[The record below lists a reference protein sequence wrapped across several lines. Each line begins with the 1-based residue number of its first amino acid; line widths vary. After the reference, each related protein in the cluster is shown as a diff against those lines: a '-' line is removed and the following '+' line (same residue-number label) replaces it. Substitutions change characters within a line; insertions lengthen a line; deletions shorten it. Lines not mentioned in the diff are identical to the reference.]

1 MRGWLMLV
9 AVGAAAMVGAVE
21 VTFSGKTQDRIT
33 ASAPLEFVSLEPTVG
48 FKTTGSAAQDAT
60 FLSPN
65 TNIQTGPD
73 GYWTVT
79 FRATKATFLRTLTL
93 DVGLFSASGT
103 TQGADTKRTATFEV
117 TVGGVT
123 ASATPMCVGANSIA
137 EQTNTVTLDFG
148 QLVALGVGETLTVTC
163 RKKANDTSDEAAAGC
178 FFGLKSLSWEDE
190 TLTVGAEGLTWPKGA
205 EELTVVFDGGTLT
218 VPEGVTGQRLRV
230 ADGGSGTGTIV
241 IESGATLGGVDT
253 GEPWVPAFAIPPEVT
268 VRVENKGALLMDGRL
283 SCPVTAV
290 LGARLGAATEVG
302 TLTLDNL
309 MTEGTPMVVQGC
321 LEVYRVWDFKFAEGA
336 VLRRWDGNGYT
347 LRLR

>member
-1 MRGWLMLV
+1 MRGWLMMV
-9 AVGAAAMVGAVE
+9 AVGAAAMAGATT

-33 ASAPLEFVSLEPTVG
+33 ASAPLAFVSLEPNVG
-48 FKTTGSAAQDAT
+48 FMATGDAAGDAT

-65 TNIQTGPD
+65 TNIQTGEH

-79 FRATKATFLRTLTL
+79 FRATEVAIFQTLTL
-93 DVGLFSASGT
+93 DVGIFNSEGKP
-103 TQGADTKRTATFEV
+103 QGSDTERTATFEA
-117 TVGGVT
+117 TVGGKTV
-123 ASATPMCVGANSIA
+123 SATHTCMGADPLSNQNNI
-137 EQTNTVTLDFG
+137 VTLDFG
-148 QLVALGVGETLTVTC
+148 RVIALGVGDGLKVSCKRAEETL
-163 RKKANDTSDEAAAGC
+163 GC

-218 VPEGVTGQRLRV
+218 VPSGVTGLRLRV
-230 ADGGSGTGTIV
+230 AEGGSGTGTIV

-253 GEPWVPAFAIPPEVT
+253 GEPRVPAFAIPPEVA

-283 SCPVTAV
+283 SCPVTAMS
-290 LGARLGAATEVG
+290 GARLGAATEAG
-302 TLTLDNL
+302 TLTLDDL
-309 MTEGTPMVVQGC
+309 TTEGAPMVIMGC

-336 VLRRWDGNGYT
+336 VLRRWDGSGYT

>member
-1 MRGWLMLV
+1 MRGWLMMV
-9 AVGAAAMVGAVE
+9 AVGAAAMAGATT

-33 ASAPLEFVSLEPTVG
+33 ASAPLAFVSLEPNVG
-48 FKTTGSAAQDAT
+48 FMATGDAAGDAT

-65 TNIQTGPD
+65 TNIQTGEH

-79 FRATKATFLRTLTL
+79 FRATEVAIFQTLTL
-93 DVGLFSASGT
+93 DVGIFNSEGKP
-103 TQGADTKRTATFEV
+103 QGADTERTATFEA
-117 TVGGVT
+117 TVGGKTV
-123 ASATPMCVGANSIA
+123 SATHTCMGADPLSNQNNI
-137 EQTNTVTLDFG
+137 VTLDFG
-148 QLVALGVGETLTVTC
+148 QVIALGVGDELKVSCKRAEETL
-163 RKKANDTSDEAAAGC
+163 GC

-241 IESGATLGGVDT
+241 IASGAALEGADT
-253 GEPWVPAFAIPPEVT
+253 GEPRVPAFAIPPEVE
-268 VRVENKGALLMDGRL
+268 VRVEAKGALLMDGRL

-290 LGARLGAATEVG
+290 LGARLGAATENG

-321 LEVYRVWDFKFAEGA
+321 LEVYRVWDFAFAEGA

>member
-1 MRGWLMLV
+1 MRGWFMMV
-9 AVGAAAMVGAVE
+9 AAGAAAMASATT

-33 ASAPLEFVSLEPTVG
+33 ASAPLSFVSLEPNVG
-48 FKTTGSAAQDAT
+48 FMTKGTAVQDTT

-103 TQGADTKRTATFEV
+103 TQGADTKRTATFEA

-178 FFGLKSLSWEDE
+178 FFGLKSLSWEE
-190 TLTVGAEGLTWPKGA
+190 GTPTVGAEGLTWPNGA
-205 EELTVVFDGGTLT
+205 EELTAVFDGGTLT
-218 VPEGVTGQRLRV
+218 VPSGVTGQRLRV
-230 ADGGSGTGTIV
+230 AEGGSGTGTIV
-241 IESGATLGGVDT
+241 IESGATLWGADT

-268 VRVENKGALLMDGRL
+268 VRVEARGALLMDGRL
-283 SCPVTAV
+283 SCPVTAMS
-290 LGARLGAATEVG
+290 GARLGAATETG

-309 MTEGTPMVVQGC
+309 TTEGAPMVVQGC
-321 LEVYRVWDFKFAEGA
+321 LEVYRVWDFAFAEGA
-336 VLRRWDGNGYT
+336 ALRRWDGNGYT

>member
-1 MRGWLMLV
+1 MRGWLMMV
-9 AVGAAAMVGAVE
+9 AVGAAARAGAVE

-33 ASAPLEFVSLEPTVG
+33 ASAPLAFVSLEPNVG
-48 FKTTGSAAQDAT
+48 FMTKGTAVQDTT
-60 FLSPN
+60 FLTPN
-65 TNIQTGPD
+65 TNIQTGEH

-79 FRATKATFLRTLTL
+79 FRATEVAIFQTLTL
-93 DVGLFSASGT
+93 DVGIFNSEGKP
-103 TQGADTKRTATFEV
+103 QGANTERTATFEA
-117 TVGGVT
+117 TVGGKTV
-123 ASATPMCVGANSIA
+123 SATHTCMGADPLSNQNNI
-137 EQTNTVTLDFG
+137 VTLDFG
-148 QLVALGVGETLTVTC
+148 QVIALGVGDELKVSCKRAEETL
-163 RKKANDTSDEAAAGC
+163 GC

-268 VRVENKGALLMDGRL
+268 VRVENKGVLLMDGRL

-290 LGARLGAATEVG
+290 LGARLGAATEAG
-302 TLTLDNL
+302 TLTLDDL
-309 MTEGTPMVVQGC
+309 TTEGAPMVIMGC

>member
-1 MRGWLMLV
+1 MRGWLMMV
-9 AVGAAAMVGAVE
+9 AVGAAAMAGATT

-33 ASAPLEFVSLEPTVG
+33 ASAPLAFVSLEPNVG
-48 FKTTGSAAQDAT
+48 FMATGDAAGDAT

-65 TNIQTGPD
+65 TNIQTGEH

-79 FRATKATFLRTLTL
+79 FRATEVAIFQTLTL
-93 DVGLFSASGT
+93 DVGIFNSEGKP
-103 TQGADTKRTATFEV
+103 QGSDTERTATFEA
-117 TVGGVT
+117 TVGGKTV
-123 ASATPMCVGANSIA
+123 SATHTCMGADPLSNQNNI
-137 EQTNTVTLDFG
+137 VTLDFG
-148 QLVALGVGETLTVTC
+148 RVIALGVGDELKVSCKRAEETL
-163 RKKANDTSDEAAAGC
+163 GC

-190 TLTVGAEGLTWPKGA
+190 TLTVGAEGLTWPKGV

-230 ADGGSGTGTIV
+230 AEGGSGTGRIV
-241 IESGATLGGVDT
+241 IASGAALWGTDT
-253 GEPWVPAFAIPPEVT
+253 GEPWVPAFAIPLEVS
-268 VRVENKGALLMDGRL
+268 VRVEAKGALLMDGRL

-290 LGARLGAATEVG
+290 LGARLGAATENG

-309 MTEGTPMVVQGC
+309 KTEGAPIVIMGC

>member
-1 MRGWLMLV
+1 MRGWLMMV
-9 AVGAAAMVGAVE
+9 AVGAAAMAGAVE

-33 ASAPLEFVSLEPTVG
+33 ASAPLAFVSLEPNVG
-48 FKTTGSAAQDAT
+48 FMTKGTAVQDTT

-65 TNIQTGPD
+65 TNIQTGEH

-79 FRATKATFLRTLTL
+79 FRATEVAIFQTLTL
-93 DVGLFSASGT
+93 DVGIFNSEGKP
-103 TQGADTKRTATFEV
+103 QGANTERTATFEA
-117 TVGGVT
+117 TVGGKTV
-123 ASATPMCVGANSIA
+123 SATHTCMGADPLSNQNNI
-137 EQTNTVTLDFG
+137 VTLDFG
-148 QLVALGVGETLTVTC
+148 QVIALGVGDELKVSCKRAEETL
-163 RKKANDTSDEAAAGC
+163 GC

-230 ADGGSGTGTIV
+230 AEGGSGTGTIV
-241 IESGATLGGVDT
+241 IASGATLWGTDT
-253 GEPWVPAFAIPPEVT
+253 GEPWVPAFAIPPEVE
-268 VRVENKGALLMDGRL
+268 VRVEAKGALLMDGRL

-290 LGARLGAATEVG
+290 LGARLGAATENG

-309 MTEGTPMVVQGC
+309 TTEGTPMVVQGC
-321 LEVYRVWDFKFAEGA
+321 LEVYRVWDFAFAEGA

>member
-1 MRGWLMLV
+1 MRGWLMMV
-9 AVGAAAMVGAVE
+9 AVGAAAMAGATT
-21 VTFSGKTQDRIT
+21 VTFSGKTDTSIT
-33 ASAPLEFVSLEPTVG
+33 ASAPLAFVSLEPGVG
-48 FKTTGSAAQDAT
+48 FMTTGSAAQDAT

-65 TNIQTGPD
+65 TNIQTGEYE
-73 GYWTVT
+73 YWTVT
-79 FRATKATFLRTLTL
+79 FRATEATLFRTLTL
-93 DVGLFSASGT
+93 NVGIFNSEGKP
-103 TQGADTKRTATFEV
+103 QGDNTLRTATFEV
-117 TVGGVT
+117 TANGVT
-123 ASATPMCVGANSIA
+123 ASATPICEGANSIA
-137 EQTNTVTLDFG
+137 AQNNAVTLDFG
-148 QLVALGVGETLTVTC
+148 QVIALGVGDELKVSCKRAEETL
-163 RKKANDTSDEAAAGC
+163 GC

-268 VRVENKGALLMDGRL
+268 VRVENKGVLLMDGRL

-321 LEVYRVWDFKFAEGA
+321 LEVYRVWDFAFAEGA

>member
-1 MRGWLMLV
+1 MRGWLMMV
-9 AVGAAAMVGAVE
+9 AVGAAAMAGAVE

-33 ASAPLEFVSLEPTVG
+33 ASAPLAFVSLEPNVG
-48 FKTTGSAAQDAT
+48 FMTKGSAVQDTT
-60 FLSPN
+60 FLTPN
-65 TNIQTGPD
+65 TNIQTGEH

-79 FRATKATFLRTLTL
+79 FRATEVAIFQTLTL
-93 DVGLFSASGT
+93 DVGIFNSEGKP
-103 TQGADTKRTATFEV
+103 QGANTERTATFEA
-117 TVGGVT
+117 TVGGKTV
-123 ASATPMCVGANSIA
+123 SATHTCMGADPLSNQNNI
-137 EQTNTVTLDFG
+137 VTLDFG
-148 QLVALGVGETLTVTC
+148 QVIALGVGDELKVSCKRAEETL
-163 RKKANDTSDEAAAGC
+163 GC

-230 ADGGSGTGTIV
+230 AEGGSGTGRIV
-241 IESGATLGGVDT
+241 IASGAALEGADT
-253 GEPWVPAFAIPPEVT
+253 GEPRVPAFAIPPEVE
-268 VRVENKGALLMDGRL
+268 VRVEAKGALLMDGRL

-321 LEVYRVWDFKFAEGA
+321 LEVYRVWDFAFAEGA